1 MRFVVVYDACVLYPA
16 PLRDLLMRLA
26 ISGLYAARWTE
37 QIHDEW
43 TRNLLKK
50 RTELADALPRTVGL
64 MNQAVP
70 DALVTGHEPLIPA
83 LQLPDPDDRHVL
95 AAAIRAGAQLIIT
108 FNLKDFPTDTL
119 ASFGVEAVH
128 PDTFLEQQFELNE
141 GLVLRTVHRHR
152 ASLRKVPRSIS
163 ILWRPVAW
171 SSPPTDCRTS
181 SSYFSL
187 FRKLLGRTC
196 TTTSCPWPFR

>member
-50 RTELADALPRTVGL
+50 RPELADALPRTVGL

-152 ASLRKVPRSIS
+152 TSLRK
-163 ILWRPVAW
+163 
-171 SSPPTDCRTS
+171 PPKSAKEYLDTLAACGLVVTADRLQD
-181 SSYFSL
+181 FIE
-187 FRKLLGRTC
+187 LL
-196 TTTSCPWPFR
+196 